1 MAGEEGNNFSSKNNR
16 LWRETLRRVA
26 AQNPDKLRKIAE
38 KLYDQAEQGDIAAIR
53 EIGDRLDGKA
63 AQTIQG
69 DDENPLTVAIKK
81 IELVA
86 LK

>member
-26 AQNPDKLRKIAE
+26 AQNPEKLRRIAE
-38 KLYDQAEQGDIAAIR
+38 KLYEQAEQGDIAAMR